1 MEREKND
8 QCASCLGA
16 PCDWKHFGK
25 RLEASQARMRACTP
39 HADTYKP
46 LYQVY
51 FYLKHGHFDDKALD
65 VFPQCVRISLMCR
78 ERKKALPDSD
88 QGSSP
93 ETSSAESLSDVDED
107 ATTASTSSALKD
119 SLLVSPTKSP
129 VPRKRNVK
137 PADKPTV
144 GRSRKQDIQY
154 KPSPTK
160 RKRPR
165 QDAQPTKPSKHR
177 RKDSTEQAQVRAEA
191 ADASIVGAR
200 GGVLGG
206 RASLA
211 AVASKLAEL
220 LLAPFLLQLL
230 RQLLLLSVVVA
241 QVEAS
246 LRPNVSEVAGSGV
259 VGASGGVLGDRASL
273 AEVVSKWVELLL
285 SDFKCFHG

>member
-1 MEREKND
+1 MK
-8 QCASCLGA
+8 
-16 PCDWKHFGK
+16 
-25 RLEASQARMRACTP
+25 ARTP

-51 FYLKHGHFDDKALD
+51 IYLKHGHFDDKALY
-65 VFPQCVRISLMCR
+65 VFPQCVRISLVCR
-78 ERKKALPDSD
+78 ERKKSLPDSD

-93 ETSSAESLSDVDED
+93 GTSSAESLSDVDED

-154 KPSPTK
+154 MPSPTK
-160 RKRPR
+160 RKRPC

-177 RKDSTEQAQVRAEA
+177 RKDSTEQAQVVVFPEIAPHWPR
-191 ADASIVGAR
+191 SR
-200 GGVLGG
+200 RSWRSCYWLVLVVVF
-206 RASLA
+206 SEA

-220 LLAPFLLQLL
+220 LLALF
-230 RQLLLLSVVVA
+230 LLLL
-241 QVEAS
+241 
-246 LRPNVSEVAGSGV
+246 LR
-259 VGASGGVLGDRASL
+259 L
-273 AEVVSKWVELLL
+273 
-285 SDFKCFHG
+285 